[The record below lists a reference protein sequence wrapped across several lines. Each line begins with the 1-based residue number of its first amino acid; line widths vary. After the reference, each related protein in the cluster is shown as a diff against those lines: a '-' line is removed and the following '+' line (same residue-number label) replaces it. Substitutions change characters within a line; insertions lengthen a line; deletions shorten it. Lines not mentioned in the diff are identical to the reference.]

1 VKIKQTIVPAYGDG
15 VVGDTIIA
23 MSVQCLSCRH
33 LHNNMTT
40 CKAFPDGIPSKILL
54 GRWDHIES
62 FKNDNGIRFEKVE
75 GL

>member
-1 VKIKQTIVPAYGDG
+1 
-15 VVGDTIIA
+15 
-23 MSVQCLSCRH
+23 
-33 LHNNMTT
+33 MTT